1 MSKKKFTDGWEGLF
15 ESGNDST
22 AAGAMLLFELPDP
35 SPPKKLHKSKAT
47 LVDAPSKHASKSFTS
62 DLASFLEEAFEESF
76 AEQTQQRTDTVS
88 SDEANTPG
96 RTAPRGLDA
105 LIRNTLPREGESV
118 SAGPA
123 GQAVRRLVLFLDE
136 AKVNKLKS
144 IAREERKQLRTIVDQ
159 IVAAFIAE
167 YEKR

>member
-15 ESGNDST
+15 ESSSDS
-22 AAGAMLLFELPDP
+22 AAGAMLLFELPEP
-35 SPPKKLHKSKAT
+35 SPPKKLRKPKAT
-47 LVDAPSKHASKSFTS
+47 LVDALPKHAGKSFAS

-76 AEQTQQRTDTVS
+76 VEQTQQRTDATPS
-88 SDEANTPG
+88 AEANAPK
-96 RTAPRGLDA
+96 RPAPRGLDA
-105 LIRNTLPREGESV
+105 LIRSTLPQEGEPD
-118 SAGPA
+118 SAGAA
-123 GQAVRRLVLFLDE
+123 GQSVRRLVLFLDE

-144 IAREERKQLRTIVDQ
+144 IAREERKQLRAIVDQ